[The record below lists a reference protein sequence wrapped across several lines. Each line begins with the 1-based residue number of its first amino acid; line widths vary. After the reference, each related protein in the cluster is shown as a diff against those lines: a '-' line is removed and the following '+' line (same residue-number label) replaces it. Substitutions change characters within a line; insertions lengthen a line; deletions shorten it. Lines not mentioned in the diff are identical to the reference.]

1 MGPFLHTRCSIIL
14 GHQASKTLHD
24 ITLPKLC
31 PAASV
36 QCEGAAS
43 PSICFPRLQT
53 SPLRLH
59 FASTC
64 HKKAVS
70 VSLKNCVSEKLLGV
84 RVEASSE
91 FMFVFAFWYLPLVLH
106 EVTWNPVFKI
116 RLNYKNVV
124 PSHEIATFGTQT
136 ILSNFWPEIVSSH
149 LVFEPCCPDEI
160 T

>member
-1 MGPFLHTRCSIIL
+1 MGPFLHTRCSTIL

-31 PAASV
+31 PAASA
-36 QCEGAAS
+36 QCEGAAF
-43 PSICFPRLQT
+43 PSLCLLRLQT

-70 VSLKNCVSEKLLGV
+70 VSLKNCVSEKFPGV
-84 RVEASSE
+84 RVEPSTE
-91 FMFVFAFWYLPLVLH
+91 FVFVFAFWCLPLVLH

-116 RLNYKNVV
+116 RRNSKNAGL
-124 PSHEIATFGTQT
+124 SHDIASFGTPT
-136 ILSNFWPEIVSSH
+136 IWSNFRPEIEGSH
-149 LVFEPCCPDEI
+149 LVSESCYPDKV